1 MSRLFGW
8 RHRLQG
14 LTFALLAVLAVNQFR
29 IALEA
34 WGIVFR
40 RPGFADFGNYYLYAQ
55 VGLHQ
60 SWNHLYDLAAQRQ
73 EWLRLGGADVI
84 PWFPIIYP
92 PPLPWLVVPF
102 TLLSLPVAFACWTA
116 LLLGC
121 VLLGWRLVV
130 PRGSRLVRWTALA
143 AMLAV
148 FPVLYALILGQVL
161 ILELGAVAAA
171 WWFASRGREIPAG
184 ILLTALVFKPQV
196 AILVPVVLLVIG
208 RWRTVAVWL
217 AGSALIAT
225 ISLITTG
232 IDGLH
237 NYASRLSDA
246 AATAPEFL
254 VPTQFTIAG
263 FLGHGMLTLTVAG
276 LLVALTM
283 AVAYRHRR
291 EGPALPLACALVGS
305 MLVTPYLHSQDLATL
320 LLAGGIA
327 LHGRLDRWQYRLL
340 IGGYAL
346 LLAIS
351 YWGFGRW
358 GPILGAMLL
367 LSETVWL
374 LAALRVRTSGSAVR
388 LSHTFGQVP
397 LDRTA

>member
-1 MSRLFGW
+1 MKSILAR
-8 RHRLQG
+8 RPSLQW
-14 LTFALLAVLAVNQFR
+14 LTFVVLIGLAINQFR
-29 IALEA
+29 IVLES
-34 WGIVFR
+34 WGMVFR

-60 SWNHLYDLAAQRQ
+60 GWNHLYDLAAQRQ

-92 PPLPWLVVPF
+92 PPLPWLVAPF
-102 TLLSLPVAFACWTA
+102 TLLPLPVAFACWTA

-121 VLLGWRLVV
+121 VILAWRLVV
-130 PRGSRLVRWTALA
+130 PTRSRLARWTALA

-148 FPVLYALILGQVL
+148 MPVLYALILGQIL
-161 ILELGAVAAA
+161 ILELAAIAAA
-171 WWFASRGREIPAG
+171 WWLASRGRELPAG
-184 ILLTALVFKPQV
+184 ILLTVLVFKPQV
-196 AILVPVVLLVIG
+196 AFLVPAALLLIG

-217 AGSALIAT
+217 TGSALIAT
-225 ISLITTG
+225 VALVTTG

-237 NYASRLSDA
+237 DYADRISDA
-246 AATAPEFL
+246 SATPPQFF
-254 VPTQFTIAG
+254 VPTQLT
-263 FLGHGMLTLTVAG
+263 LGGLFGHDVLTLTVSA

-283 AVAYRHRR
+283 AAAYRHRG
-291 EGPALPLACALVGS
+291 EGPAVPVACALVGS
-305 MLVTPYLHSQDLATL
+305 MLVTPYLHQQDLATL

-327 LHGRLDRWQYRLL
+327 LQGRLDRWQVRVLMA
-340 IGGYAL
+340 GYVL

-358 GPILGAMLL
+358 GPILGPMLL
-367 LSETVWL
+367 LSEAVFVLTACL
-374 LAALRVRTSGSAVR
+374 TSRGVAR
-388 LSHTFGQVP
+388 ELPTLGEVP